1 MRLDGKVAIITGGAH
16 GMGAEEARLFTS
28 EGAAVVVSDVL
39 EEEGKQVEAELLQT
53 GGTATFVRADVTSAE
68 DWERTV
74 RTAVSRYGKLDILV
88 NNAGI
93 GSGAYADPLDA
104 EGWRRIMDVNA
115 TGAFLGIKYAIPE
128 MIKAGGGTIVNIS
141 SIAGFVGNPDDHPA
155 YNASK
160 GALRIMTKVAA
171 VRYGRHGIRANS
183 VHPGFISP
191 MLSGGVGD
199 PEAWEERRRRIP
211 LGRRGKERE
220 VAHGVLFLASDEA
233 SYVTGTEL
241 VVDGGFL
248 AG

>member
-1 MRLDGKVAIITGGAH
+1 
-16 GMGAEEARLFTS
+16 MGAEEARLFAS
-28 EGAAVVVSDVL
+28 EGASVVISDVL
-39 EEEGKQVEAELLQT
+39 EKEGTHVAAELLRS
-53 GGTATFVRADVTSAE
+53 GGTGTFVHADVTSGD

-93 GSGAYADPLDA
+93 GSGQYPDPLDA
-104 EGWRRIMDVNA
+104 AGWRRIMDVNA
-115 TGAFLGIKYAIPE
+115 TGAFLGMKYAIPE
-128 MIKAGGGTIVNIS
+128 MIKAGGGAIVNIS

-171 VRYGRHGIRANS
+171 ARYGPQGIRANS
-183 VHPGFISP
+183 IHPGFISP

-199 PEAWEERRRRIP
+199 PEAWEQTLRRIP

-220 VAHGVLFLASDEA
+220 VAQGVLFLVSDDA
-233 SYVTGTEL
+233 SYITGTEL
-241 VVDGGFL
+241 VIDGGFL

>member
-1 MRLDGKVAIITGGAH
+1 MRLDGKAAIISGGAH
-16 GMGAEEARLFTS
+16 GMGAEEARLFAS
-28 EGAAVVVSDVL
+28 VGARVVISDVL
-39 EEEGKQVEAELLQT
+39 EKEGKQVEAEIARS
-53 GGTATFVRADVTSAE
+53 GGDAVFVRADVTSEE

-74 RTAVSRYGKLDILV
+74 RAAVSRCGKLDVLV

-93 GSGAYADPLDA
+93 GSGQYPDPLDA

-115 TGAFLGIKYAIPE
+115 TGAFLGMKYAIPE
-128 MIKAGGGTIVNIS
+128 MMKAGGGAVVNIS

-171 VRYGRHGIRANS
+171 ARYGPHGIRANS

-199 PEAWEERRRRIP
+199 PEAWEQTLGRIP
-211 LGRRGKERE
+211 LGRRGRERE

-241 VVDGGFL
+241 VIDGGFL
-248 AG
+248 AR

>member
-1 MRLDGKVAIITGGAH
+1 MRLDGKVAVISGGAH
-16 GMGAEEARLFTS
+16 GMGAEEARLFAS
-28 EGAAVVVSDVL
+28 QGASVVISDVL
-39 EEEGKQVEAELLQT
+39 EKEGNQVEKELLQA
-53 GGTATFVRADVTSAE
+53 GGSAMFAHADVTSGE

-93 GSGAYADPLDA
+93 GSGGYPDPLDP

-115 TGAFLGIKYAIPE
+115 TGAFLGMKYAIPE
-128 MIKAGGGTIVNIS
+128 MMKAGGGAVVNIS

-160 GALRIMTKVAA
+160 GAIRIMTKAAA
-171 VRYGRHGIRANS
+171 VRYGPHGIRANS

-199 PEAWEERRRRIP
+199 PEAWEERLRRIP

-220 VAHGVLFLASDEA
+220 VANGVLFLASDEA
-233 SYVTGTEL
+233 SYITGTEL
-241 VVDGGFL
+241 VIDGGFL